1 MILHTVAVCVGGVSL
16 VLVLLL
22 VLTANQL
29 SWIKSARQTHGSV
42 KAVHLNKVPDKH
54 VQPSLVPK
62 MSAMVAGI
70 AKRGWFV
77 PQS

>member
-1 MILHTVAVCVGGVSL
+1 MIFHTIAVCVGGISL
-16 VLVLLL
+16 MLVLLL

-54 VQPSLVPK
+54 VRPSLMPK
-62 MSAMVAGI
+62 MSAMVADV
-70 AKRGWFV
+70 ARRGWFA